1 MLTKRGFRFLW
12 RQYEKKREV
21 SRPWYSDEAVG
32 KIYNLCVK
40 NSSFEF
46 DTEEEKEY
54 IFLHCLWREYTKEE
68 LEEKFQYLRRGR
80 NKDILSLLK
89 KRTIAVRL
97 SNGNYL
103 VEDF

>member
-1 MLTKRGFRFLW
+1 MLTKKGFLKAW

-21 SRPWYSDEAVG
+21 ARLWYSDEAIG
-32 KIYNLCVK
+32 KIYTLCIK
-40 NSSFEF
+40 NSSFGF
-46 DTEEEKEY
+46 NAKDEKEY
-54 IFLHCLWREYTKEE
+54 NLLHCLWREYTKEE

>member
-1 MLTKRGFRFLW
+1 MLTKKKFKKIW
-12 RQYEKKREV
+12 KEYERKREV
-21 SRPWYSDEAVG
+21 AHPWYSDEAVG
-32 KIYNLCVK
+32 KIYSLCIK

-46 DTEEEKEY
+46 DTKDEKEY
-54 IFLHCLWREYTKEE
+54 VLLHCLWREYTEKE
-68 LEEKFQYLRRGR
+68 LEEKFQHLRRGR